1 MPGPDRIKASAG
13 IERGSVE
20 LECKLWF
27 EFAIAVASAMVCS
40 ILGLVMLGKSSVRSH
55 VTWGV
60 VKFDASG
67 KLVSAGLF
75 CVLLFQ
81 KF

>member
-27 EFAIAVASAMVCS
+27 EFAIAVASVFVLC
-40 ILGLVMLGKSSVRSH
+40 ILKHSANGEKSVR
-55 VTWGV
+55 
-60 VKFDASG
+60 D
-67 KLVSAGLF
+67 
-75 CVLLFQ
+75 
-81 KF
+81 